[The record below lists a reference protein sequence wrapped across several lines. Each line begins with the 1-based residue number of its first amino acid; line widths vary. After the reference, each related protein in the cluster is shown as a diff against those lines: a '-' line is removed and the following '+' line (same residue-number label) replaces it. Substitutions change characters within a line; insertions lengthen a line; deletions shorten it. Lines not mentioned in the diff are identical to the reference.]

1 MSRALRIGIPVV
13 VVGGLAVLAPLYAPY
28 YTTVVVWELRK
39 LVAWLAAPL
48 LAVAFVVLAGLV
60 RRFLRKR
67 RDRAAAEPGGA
78 AAALGC
84 LGIVVGL
91 GLAVSW
97 LIYGAYLQDRAYM
110 DNTQVVTEPVPEL
123 APRAP
128 YLVGKAQ
135 AAPHLGDVTGEISDI
150 TYLPDSDRFA
160 TLVERRGWLSG
171 YEVGLVQDIPLGGSS
186 RSQQRCAFDVDVA
199 DARIGGWFSHN
210 LGRKISA
217 QKRWVRFEARD
228 AYVTCSGD
236 TPVVAVPLKRQTGV
250 LVVTER
256 PAGVALYNGRTGK
269 VTITTD
275 TAAVPG
281 PSYPLSLAARQREA
295 TAAVGSFADWWFER
309 SGWDASEDGA
319 NEGNES
325 EFTLRYGDTSG
336 RSVYVTPLTPQ
347 GEASSVV
354 AVATVP
360 TRHQGGGLAPL
371 TVHRLDPTWS
381 SPKAIVALIKA
392 EYRDVCCYNDD
403 RVFEVVPTGGTTW
416 TATVGSEQDIRYR
429 VEGKGQVAGRE
440 VTCLKAADGALIRC
454 AYAAPGSPEE
464 QELKR
469 REDQK
474 QKDKPP
480 AKPPADPPANPPA
493 GLPDVGDLSAYSPE
507 QLAEL
512 NRRVNEEVNR
522 RLKRG

>member
-1 MSRALRIGIPVV
+1 MGRALRMGVPAGVV
-13 VVGGLAVLAPLYAPY
+13 VLVGCAPLYAPY
-28 YTTVVVWELRK
+28 YSTVLVWELRK
-39 LVAWLAAPL
+39 LFAWLALPL
-48 LAVAFVVLAGLV
+48 LALGLV
-60 RRFLRKR
+60 ALVGIVRWFVRSRRGGGG
-67 RDRAAAEPGGA
+67 AGGA
-78 AAALGC
+78 AGVLGC
-84 LGIVVGL
+84 LGAVVGL
-91 GLAVSW
+91 ALAVWW
-97 LIYGAYLQDRAYM
+97 LVYGAYLQDRGYM
-110 DNTQVVTEPVPEL
+110 AATEVVTEPVPVL
-123 APRAP
+123 APRSP

-135 AAPHLGDVTGEISDI
+135 AAPHLGDVTGEISDT

-171 YEVGLVQDIPLGGSS
+171 YEVGLVQEVPLGGSG
-186 RSQQRCAFDVDVA
+186 RAQQRCSFDVDVA
-199 DARIGGWFSHN
+199 DARIGGWFGHN

-217 QKRWVRFEARD
+217 QKRWVRFEADD

-236 TPVVAVPLKRQTGV
+236 VPVVVVPLKRQTGT

-256 PAGVALYNGRTGK
+256 PAGVALYDGRTGK
-269 VTITTD
+269 VTVTTETD
-275 TAAVPG
+275 AVPG

-295 TAAVGSFADWWFER
+295 VAAVGGFTDWWFER

-319 NEGNES
+319 NEGNDS
-325 EFTLRYGDTSG
+325 EFTLRQADAGG

-360 TRHQGGGLAPL
+360 ARHQGGGLAPL

-381 SPKAIVALIKA
+381 SPQAIIALIKA

-416 TATVGSEQDIRYR
+416 TATIGSEQHIRYR
-429 VEGKGQVAGRE
+429 VEGRGQVAGRE
-440 VTCLKAADGALIRC
+440 ATCLKAADGALIRC
-454 AYAAPGSPEE
+454 AFAAPGSPEE

-469 REDQK
+469 REERAK
-474 QKDKPP
+474 GKPR
-480 AKPPADPPANPPA
+480 AEPPD
-493 GLPDVGDLSAYSPE
+493 LGDLTAYTPE

-512 NRRVNEEVNR
+512 NRRIGEEVNR
-522 RLKRG
+522 RLKG

>member
-1 MSRALRIGIPVV
+1 MSRAMRMGIPA
-13 VVGGLAVLAPLYAPY
+13 GLVILAACAPLYAPY
-28 YTTVVVWELRK
+28 YTTILVWELRK
-39 LVAWLAAPL
+39 FFAWLALPL
-48 LAVAFVVLAGLV
+48 LAAAFVVLVRLVQWLLRRRRGEPAGEPS
-60 RRFLRKR
+60 
-67 RDRAAAEPGGA
+67 DAAQ
-78 AAALGC
+78 ALGC
-84 LGIVVGL
+84 LGVVVGI
-91 GLAVSW
+91 GLAVFW
-97 LIYGAYLQDRAYM
+97 LIYGSYLQDRAYM
-110 DNTQVVTEPVPEL
+110 AHTQVVTEPVPQL

-128 YLVGKAQ
+128 FLVGKAQ

-160 TLVERRGWLSG
+160 TLVERSGWLSG
-171 YEVGLVQDIPLGGSS
+171 YEVGLVQDIPLGGTN
-186 RSQQRCAFDVDVA
+186 RSQQRCSFDVDVA
-199 DARIGGWFSHN
+199 DARISGWFSHN

-217 QKRWVRFEARD
+217 QKRWVRFKAKD

-236 TPVVAVPLKRQTGV
+236 TPIVVVPLKRQTGV

-275 TAAVPG
+275 TAEVPG

-295 TAAVGSFADWWFER
+295 TAAVGGFADWWFER

-319 NEGNES
+319 NEGNDS
-325 EFTLRYGDTSG
+325 EFTLRYADTSG

-354 AVATVP
+354 AVSTVP
-360 TRHQGGGLAPL
+360 ARHQGGQLAPL

-403 RVFEVVPTGGTTW
+403 MVFEVVPTGGSTW
-416 TATVGSEQDIRYR
+416 TATIGSEQDIRYR

-440 VTCLKAADGALIRC
+440 ATCLKAADGALIRC

-469 REDQK
+469 REGQK
-474 QKDKPP
+474 QKDSPK
-480 AKPPADPPANPPA
+480 ANPPD
-493 GLPDVGDLSAYSPE
+493 LGDLTAYTPE

-512 NRRVNEEVNR
+512 NRRINEEVNR
-522 RLKRG
+522 RLKGAQS